1 MNESPQPYCQLQTM
15 SNLLMQIEGSKPV
28 VLRFDDHRYHPIG
41 LTVDGMDYLTIL
53 FERNGLNGVAYDV
66 DGYRGSRTWRT
77 ANCYSD
83 GDYEFRQRTEE
94 ELCDEVAKE
103 VIKTRINCK
112 WIPLATNT
120 NQHQPKIL

>member
-1 MNESPQPYCQLQTM
+1 MNKKPQPYCQLQTM

-41 LTVDGMDYLTIL
+41 LAVDGMDYLTIL

-77 ANCYSD
+77 SNCYFN

-103 VIKTRINCK
+103 VIETRINCA
-112 WIPLATNT
+112 WIPLATN
-120 NQHQPKIL
+120 QH